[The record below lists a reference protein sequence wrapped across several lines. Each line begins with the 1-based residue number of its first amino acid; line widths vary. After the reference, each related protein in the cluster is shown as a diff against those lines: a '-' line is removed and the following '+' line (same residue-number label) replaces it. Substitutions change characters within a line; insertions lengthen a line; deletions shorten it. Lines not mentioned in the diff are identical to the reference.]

1 MGTLGLWPAEL
12 ITLYGSRGSAEN
24 FSRSSC
30 VGASKGRESLHL
42 PMLPR
47 PLELLPVQKPVNKNQ

>member
-1 MGTLGLWPAEL
+1 MGMLELWPAEL

-30 VGASKGRESLHL
+30 VGASKGREGLHL

-47 PLELLPVQKPVNKNQ
+47 PQLLPVQKPVNKNQ